1 MNSAKSDAIAR
12 RQASTRLNQLPGGPG
27 SNGQAGLVVNQD
39 DLGVVGHEASVKSR
53 RGWHMTLVGGVA
65 VLTGLVAGC
74 SESAG
79 NRGPAVDRSSGQ
91 VSRWAAGA
99 TVESV
104 AGALHVRLPP
114 TATEAKAARLEGLQ
128 DDGLIMAFV
137 LPTAEVDGFVAQLD
151 PEEPLTL
158 RERPLARNTNPS
170 TPFSHL
176 GLPEPDLSA
185 KVREGQVCAPCK
197 ENLDWLKIAVT
208 RVDAHT
214 SRVYLS
220 GAD

>member
-1 MNSAKSDAIAR
+1 MA
-12 RQASTRLNQLPGGPG
+12 
-27 SNGQAGLVVNQD
+27 
-39 DLGVVGHEASVKSR
+39 
-53 RGWHMTLVGGVA
+53 LVGGVA
-65 VLTGLVAGC
+65 VLAGLATGC

-79 NRGPAVDRSSGQ
+79 NRSSAVDRSSGQ
-91 VSRWAAGA
+91 ASRWAAGA
-99 TVESV
+99 TVESA

-114 TATEAKAARLEGLQ
+114 TATEAKAAHLEGFQ

-176 GLPEPDLSA
+176 ELPEPDLSA
-185 KVREGQVCAPCK
+185 KVLEGQLCAPCK
-197 ENLDWLKIAVT
+197 ENLDGLKIAVMQI
-208 RVDAHT
+208 DARS
-214 SRVYLS
+214 SRPYLS